1 MDNSKS
7 KQEYIDIINTVHQL
21 TDICKEHINSL
32 KDREIIIE
40 ILINGYKTR
49 LNFVK
54 HRTKDIRNNIESC
67 EPLYSFAGDEASN
80 LYIFA
85 KELSEAVERQQNQG
99 EEKKIL
105 YRSRA
110 KKAKKKHN
118 KKLLEGDIQKALK
131 ELERTISL
139 EDASEKEP
147 ESYLK
152 NEGVEEML
160 SVLNEFEKYI
170 IELENQIDRFEQ
182 KVQSMDETDPR
193 Y

>member
-1 MDNSKS
+1 MDDSKS
-7 KQEYIDIINTVHQL
+7 KQDYLDIIDTVRQL
-21 TDICKEHINSL
+21 IDICKEHVNSL
-32 KDREIIIE
+32 KDSEIISS
-40 ILINGYKTR
+40 ILVNDNKTR

-54 HRTKDIRNNIESC
+54 NRTKDIRNNVESD
-67 EPLYSFAGDEASN
+67 EALYSFASDEATN

-85 KELSEAVERQQNQG
+85 KELSETVERQQKQG

-105 YRSRA
+105 YKS
-110 KKAKKKHN
+110 KSEKAKNKHN
-118 KKLLEGDIQKALK
+118 RKLLEGDIEQALN

-152 NEGVEEML
+152 NEGAKKMI
-160 SVLNEFEKYI
+160 SVLNEFQKCI
-170 IELENQIDRFEQ
+170 IELENQIDNFKQ
-182 KVQSMDETDPR
+182 KVQSMDETDPK